1 MVIENFEEKKSNEI
15 EINVRCGN
23 EMINR
28 RKRAFNRRTTSECSE
43 NEDPNFF
50 TENFEIET

>member
-1 MVIENFEEKKSNEI
+1 MVVENLEKENPSEI

-28 RKRAFNRRTTSECSE
+28 RKRMIIRTTSECSE

-50 TENFEIET
+50 AENFEIET

>member
-28 RKRAFNRRTTSECSE
+28 RKRALNRRTTSECSE